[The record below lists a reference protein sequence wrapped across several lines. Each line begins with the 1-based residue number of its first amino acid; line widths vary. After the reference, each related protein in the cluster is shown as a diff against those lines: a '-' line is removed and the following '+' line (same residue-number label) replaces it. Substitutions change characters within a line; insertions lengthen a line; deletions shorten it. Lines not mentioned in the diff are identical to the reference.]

1 MRGET
6 RVKILTGKY
15 AGAVGV
21 VVEWRENGAVQVRI
35 SGMVS
40 GEPVDGEFWMKKS
53 QLEVL
58 PHA

>member
-1 MRGET
+1 MRSDT

-21 VVEWRENGAVQVRI
+21 VIEWRENGAVHVRI
-35 SGMVS
+35 SGLVN
-40 GEPVDGEFWMKKS
+40 GEPVDGDIWFKKS

-58 PHA
+58 PHG